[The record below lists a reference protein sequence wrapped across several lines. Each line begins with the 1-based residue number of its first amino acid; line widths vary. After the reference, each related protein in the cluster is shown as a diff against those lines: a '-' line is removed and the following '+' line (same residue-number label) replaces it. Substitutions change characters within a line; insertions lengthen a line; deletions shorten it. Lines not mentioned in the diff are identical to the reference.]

1 MPDKEKKVK
10 KNWFVRHKT
19 LTVLIAIFLV
29 GFIAIAVGGDS
40 STTTKNGIS
49 PSATNENSNTSNEV
63 VAKIGEPARDGKF
76 EFIVKGLD
84 CGKTTVGTNEYLTKT
99 AQGQFCMLSITIKN
113 IGNEPQS
120 LFSANH
126 YLFNAT
132 GQKYAADDTATM
144 YAAPQGATW
153 YSDINPGNSVEG
165 IIVFDI
171 PKDQIATS
179 AQLHDSAYS
188 NGVKISLQ

>member
-1 MPDKEKKVK
+1 
-10 KNWFVRHKT
+10 
-19 LTVLIAIFLV
+19 
-29 GFIAIAVGGDS
+29 
-40 STTTKNGIS
+40 
-49 PSATNENSNTSNEV
+49 
-63 VAKIGEPARDGKF
+63 
-76 EFIVKGLD
+76 
-84 CGKTTVGTNEYLTKT
+84 
-99 AQGQFCMLSITIKN
+99 
-113 IGNEPQS
+113 
-120 LFSANH
+120 
-126 YLFNAT
+126 
-132 GQKYAADDTATM
+132 M